1 MTGRSAGARALAVA
15 VALAVAGAG
24 CEQPPEGELAARW
37 TLRAAIAAGG
47 RLEAGVVAL
56 GGRVYVLGGFDGTG
70 AVVGRVE
77 EYDPVANSWRTRA
90 PLPRPLHHVNV
101 AALGG
106 RIYVLGGLATDAFTA
121 VGDSFVYDPATDAWT
136 PVAGLPAGTERGAAA
151 VAVLDGL
158 IYLAGGSRVI
168 VVDDVSRYD
177 PVANTWTA
185 LPALPSPRYH
195 AASAAAGGR
204 VWVVGGLADLT
215 QFTPFADV
223 LALAPGAAT
232 WTAHTPMPTPRGGC
246 AAGVIAGELVCAGG
260 EDDGPSVLAVTEAY
274 DLAADRWRVLPGM
287 GVPRAGTAGAVVDDV
302 LYVPGGARIFRQFPT
317 DVVEALT
324 LR

>member
-1 MTGRSAGARALAVA
+1 MTPRGALAVA
-15 VALAVAGAG
+15 VALAAAG
-24 CEQPPEGELAARW
+24 CEQPPGGGLAATW
-37 TLRAAIAAGG
+37 TMRAALAGGG

-56 GGRVYVLGGFDGTG
+56 DGHVYVIGGFDGTG
-70 AVVGRVE
+70 AVVPRVE
-77 EYDPVANSWRTRA
+77 AYDPGTNSWGTRA
-90 PLPRPLHHVNV
+90 PLPRALHHVNV

-121 VGDSFVYDPATDAWT
+121 VGDSFVYDPAADAWT
-136 PVAGLPAGTERGAAA
+136 PVAGLPVGTERGAAA

-177 PVANTWTA
+177 PVADTWTA

-204 VWVVGGLADLT
+204 IWVVGGLADLV

-223 LALAPGAAT
+223 LSLTPGHGAAAA
-232 WTAHTPMPTPRGGC
+232 WMAHAPMPTPRGGC

-260 EDDGPSVLAVTEAY
+260 EDDGPAVLAVTEAY

-302 LYVPGGARIFRQFPT
+302 LYVPGGARILRQFPT
-317 DVVEALT
+317 DVVESLT